1 MFAVLACATLVLIAV
16 EDLAR
21 FRIRNS
27 RVAIVCL
34 LFLAQ
39 ATLIGPVAW
48 AQLAGHLLL
57 AVALLIPMAGA
68 FAARLVGA
76 GDAKLMAAAGLWVG
90 PEGAI
95 LFALALLVLAV
106 ASCAGARFRLIPTKS
121 SDARRKI
128 PFGPSIA
135 GACAL
140 VVTVRY
146 LL

>member
-1 MFAVLACATLVLIAV
+1 MFAALACATLVLIAV
-16 EDLAR
+16 EDFAR

-34 LFLAQ
+34 LFVAQ
-39 ATLIGPVAW
+39 TTLIGPMAW
-48 AQLAGHLLL
+48 TGLAGHLLL
-57 AVALLIPMAGA
+57 ALALLIPMTGA

-90 PEGAI
+90 PEGAA
-95 LFALALLVLAV
+95 LFALALLVLAL
-106 ASCAGARFRLIPTKS
+106 ASCAGARLRLLPTKS
-121 SDARRKI
+121 SDGRTKI
-128 PFGPSIA
+128 PFGPSIS

-140 VVTVRY
+140 VVAVEH